1 MTEFSGRTLPI
12 WRSMLFV
19 PVTVERFVA
28 GAARRGADAII
39 LDLEDSIPVA
49 EKERARG
56 MIAAATKTV
65 SAAGADVIV
74 RVNRPWRMLV
84 RDLEVAVS
92 PGVTALM
99 LPKIES
105 ADHLRLIAET
115 VDEIE
120 AERGMAPGHT
130 RLIAMLETPG
140 SIFQAEAI
148 ARAHPRLVALTV
160 GSEDLALAV
169 GMVPE
174 ADGLLFPKQQA
185 IFAARA
191 AGILP
196 LGFLGTVADFADL
209 GRFRA
214 TIERS
219 RRLGFSGASVIHPG
233 QVAIL
238 NEAFRPQSA
247 ELDHARRLVAAYEEA
262 TKAGRGAVAFEGRMI
277 DVPVVRRAQALIE
290 RHEAIEAR
298 GSADRTAP
306 VATANADTGT

>member
-1 MTEFSGRTLPI
+1 MAEPAEKNLPI

-28 GAARRGADAII
+28 GAARRNADAII
-39 LDLEDSIPVA
+39 LDLEDSIPPA
-49 EKERARG
+49 EKARAREMVAQAVLRVG
-56 MIAAATKTV
+56 AG
-65 SAAGADVIV
+65 GADVVV
-74 RVNRPWRMLV
+74 RVNRPWRLLV
-84 RDLEVAVS
+84 RDLEAAISPAV
-92 PGVTALM
+92 VALM

-115 VDEIE
+115 VAEIE
-120 AERGMAPGHT
+120 MERGIACGHT

-140 SIFQAEAI
+140 SIFRAEAI

-160 GSEDLALAV
+160 GSEDLAQAV
-169 GMVPE
+169 GMAPE

-209 GRFRA
+209 DRFRA

-219 RRLGFSGASVIHPG
+219 RRLGFTGASVIHPG
-233 QVAIL
+233 QIPIL
-238 NEAFRPQSA
+238 NEAFRPQPA
-247 ELDHARRLVAAYEEA
+247 EVEHARRLIAAYDTA
-262 TKAGRGAVAFEGRMI
+262 MAAGRGAATFEGRMI
-277 DVPVVRRAQALIE
+277 DVPVVRRAQDTLA

-298 GSADRTAP
+298 AP
-306 VATANADTGT
+306 SPPG